1 MSKLNLSCREASRL
15 ISESKD
21 RDLGLGEKLTLRIH
35 LGLCTACT
43 RFTQQ
48 LDFLREAMKRYPERD
63 DDAERSR

>member
-15 ISESKD
+15 ISESRD
-21 RDLGLGEKLTLRIH
+21 RDLALGERVTLRIH

-43 RFTQQ
+43 RFTKQ

-63 DDAERSR
+63 DDSERRP

>member
-35 LGLCTACT
+35 LGLCSACT
-43 RFTQQ
+43 RFTRQ
-48 LDFLREAMKRYPERD
+48 LDFLREAMQRYPDRE
-63 DDAERSR
+63 DDAERRS